1 MVARSVSIATVMK
14 KTLRIL
20 SLYFRSKSMKKKK
33 KAVFV
38 GIADKIQIKSKSY
51 VMGMLYKRA
60 KKNPFMADKTY
71 EEYLEYIKSQV
82 RLLEGIE
89 IKADTEEEMY
99 NALKSL
105 GWLKEISVLAVYIVT
120 ANYGIA

>member
-1 MVARSVSIATVMK
+1 MTN
-14 KTLRIL
+14 
-20 SLYFRSKSMKKKK
+20 KKK

-38 GIADKIQIKSKSY
+38 GIADRIQIKSKGY
-51 VMGMLYKRA
+51 VMKMLYKRA

-71 EEYLEYIKSQV
+71 EEYLEYIRSQV

-89 IKADTEEEMY
+89 IKADTEDEMY

-105 GWLKEISVLAVYIVT
+105 GWLKEISVLAVYIIT

>member
-1 MVARSVSIATVMK
+1 
-14 KTLRIL
+14 
-20 SLYFRSKSMKKKK
+20 
-33 KAVFV
+33 
-38 GIADKIQIKSKSY
+38 
-51 VMGMLYKRA
+51 MLYKRA

-99 NALKSL
+99 NSLKSL
-105 GWLKEISVLAVYIVT
+105 GWLKEVSVLAVYIIT